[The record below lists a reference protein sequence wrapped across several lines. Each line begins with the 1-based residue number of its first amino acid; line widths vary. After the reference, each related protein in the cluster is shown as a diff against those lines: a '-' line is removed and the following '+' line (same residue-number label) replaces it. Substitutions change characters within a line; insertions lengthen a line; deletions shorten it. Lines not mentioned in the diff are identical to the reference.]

1 MKTGLQS
8 DILSRINDKKG
19 AFDMNITGETGTPA
33 RVIFG
38 IVGSG
43 WRSEF
48 FLRIAKALPERFAVC
63 GLVTRS
69 AENGAEIERIW
80 GVKTYRT
87 VDELLK
93 ASVPG
98 FMVVSVRGSVTAD
111 VIIDLAGK
119 GIPVLTETPPA
130 YDLDKLIQLNR
141 LAKGA
146 KVEAAEQYHL
156 HPMHSARIGIAR
168 SGLLGE
174 VSEAQVSFSH
184 GYHAVSLMRR
194 LLGIGFE
201 NATINAFQYDS
212 AVIAGPDRKGPPE
225 QERTVN
231 PKHEF
236 ALLDF
241 GGKLGVHD
249 FIRDQHRSWIRSQ
262 RIIVR
267 GEKGEIFNSAIKYLK
282 DFRTPVEFDLIRK
295 NAGEEGNMEGYC
307 LKGIIAGEEWI
318 YVNQF
323 SPAGLS
329 DDEIAVATCLVKM
342 DEYVR
347 GGQSFYSLAEASQ
360 DAYLALMME
369 KAMSSGEKV
378 VTETQPWATI

>member
-1 MKTGLQS
+1 MP
-8 DILSRINDKKG
+8 DRI
-19 AFDMNITGETGTPA
+19 
-33 RVIFG
+33 IFG
-38 IVGSG
+38 IIGSG

-69 AENGAEIERIW
+69 AEKGTEIERIW
-80 GVKTYRT
+80 GVKTYRAI
-87 VDELLK
+87 DDLLK
-93 ASVPG
+93 VSSPG
-98 FMVVSVRGSVTAD
+98 FMVVSVPGSVNAD
-111 VIIDLAGK
+111 VILDLANR

-130 YDLDKLIQLNR
+130 YDLDKLIQLNN

-146 KVEAAEQYHL
+146 KVQVAEQYHL
-156 HPMHSARIGIAR
+156 HPMHSARISIAR

-174 VSEAQVSFSH
+174 VSEAQVSFSQ
-184 GYHAVSLMRR
+184 GYHAVSLMRK
-194 LLGIGFE
+194 LLGVGFE
-201 NATINAFQYDS
+201 NATINAFQYET

-225 QERTVN
+225 KEKVVN

-236 ALLDF
+236 ALIDF
-241 GGKLGVHD
+241 AGKLGVHD

-262 RIIVR
+262 RIIAR

-282 DFRTPVEFDLIRK
+282 DFKTPVEFDLIRK

-307 LKGIIAGEEWI
+307 LKGIIAGDEWI

-323 SPAGLS
+323 NPAGFS

-342 DEYVR
+342 DAYVN

-360 DAYLALMME
+360 DAYLALMMD
-369 KAMSSGEKV
+369 KAMGSGEKV
-378 VTETQPWATI
+378 VTETQPWALE